1 MVFVTMPLSLR
12 KYTLLLLLLL
22 KTADYFFGLRSMT
35 LLTPDTL
42 DDKNSSKSEK
52 QTHILFGP

>member
-1 MVFVTMPLSLR
+1 MNKTSS
-12 KYTLLLLLLL
+12 
-22 KTADYFFGLRSMT
+22 KTAEYFFGLRSMT

-52 QTHILFGP
+52 QTHIFLGP

>member
-1 MVFVTMPLSLR
+1 MNKTSS
-12 KYTLLLLLLL
+12 

-42 DDKNSSKSEK
+42 DYKNSSKSEK